1 VADYR
6 LRAVRD
12 VRARTE
18 RARVGELAS
27 AVGDARATQAR
38 LDAAKERSKAARN
51 AVDEAVVARDTL
63 LSSGATSTQL
73 AQADR
78 FIARLRKALGDALA
92 EEVRCEVAQLER
104 DGHADAARLTLRR
117 ARAERDVIERHFERW
132 RASQKKLGERRDD

>member
-73 AQADR
+73 AQAER
-78 FIARLRKALGDALA
+78 FVTRLRRALADEVA
-92 EEVRCEVAQLER
+92 EEVRCEVAHLER
-104 DGHADAARLTLRR
+104 EGDADAARLTLRR
-117 ARAERDVIERHFERW
+117 ARAERDVIELHFERW
-132 RASQKKLGERRDD
+132 RASQKKLGERRED